1 MLKTKENE
9 LLGLSSA
16 EVAASRRKYGSNA
29 LTKQKGKSF
38 FCQFAEN
45 LGDPVIKVLLFAL
58 VINIIFTFSHIDWLE
73 TGGIALA
80 VLMATLIST
89 LSEYSS
95 QSAFQRLSEQ

>member
-38 FCQFAEN
+38 FCQFAEHY
-45 LGDPVIKVLLFAL
+45 LLEESQGQ
-58 VINIIFTFSHIDWLE
+58 IEDKCNTKTYYDR
-73 TGGIALA
+73 G
-80 VLMATLIST
+80 
-89 LSEYSS
+89 EYSKHE
-95 QSAFQRLSEQ
+95 R